1 MKLTRKALTI
11 FVSTCLAAISGGASA
26 QTSAAPADTGYVTY
40 DDSPISLPLG
50 VGLSVPSY
58 DRVNGLSLPWGP
70 MITLSNGRVEI
81 DPTVTYRS
89 NIGDFDP
96 YAKATIRLSPRDAL
110 RIAGGRATFS
120 NDSWI
125 RSDIV
130 NSLAVIGVGSDSRN
144 YFRADRVTGD
154 LSHEFISP
162 GQTITPRIGMLHE
175 NAWSTGEAVPHSNAP
190 WSFFGK
196 SDRLKMQRI
205 NPAILKGHTTS
216 ATAGINYNYDLDQ
229 TTALVDL
236 NFEHAFTAP
245 DAEEEGESE
254 GYYNQI
260 TGDAKA
266 TFPTFGTQSFTF
278 RGHTVYTPGDPA
290 TPQRFAYLGG
300 AGTLATVD
308 LLALGGDRLVYVEG
322 EYDVPLVGPLLPFVG
337 APIVGV
343 RYAAGSAGVGTL
355 PSFIQNIGVTLGVKF
370 IKAEYHIDPNYKK
383 TPFTR
388 RHAFSIGLSL

>member
-1 MKLTRKALTI
+1 MKFTRKAVTT
-11 FVSTCLAAISGGASA
+11 FVIACSAGISVGAAA
-26 QTSAAPADTGYVTY
+26 QTSKPPVDTSYVTY
-40 DDSPISLPLG
+40 DDGPISLPLG
-50 VGLSVPSY
+50 VGLRIPSY

-70 MITLSNGRVEI
+70 MITLSNGRFEF

-96 YAKATIRLSPRDAL
+96 YGKATIRISPRDAL

-120 NDSWI
+120 NDTWI

-130 NSLAVIGVGSDSRN
+130 NSLAAIGVGSDSRN
-144 YFRADRVTGD
+144 YFRADRIRGD
-154 LSHEFISP
+154 LTHEFISP
-162 GQTITPRIGMLHE
+162 GQTITPRIGILHE
-175 NAWSTGEAVPHSNAP
+175 NAWSTGEALPHSNAP

-196 SDRLKMQRI
+196 TDRLKMRRI
-205 NPAILKGHTTS
+205 NPAILLGHTTS
-216 ATAGINYNYDLDQ
+216 ATAGVNYNYDLDQ
-229 TTALVDL
+229 TTALVDV

-245 DAEEEGESE
+245 DGELPGTSE

-260 TGDAKA
+260 TADAKA
-266 TFPTFGTQSFTF
+266 SFPTFGTQSFSF

-290 TPQRFAYLGG
+290 TPQRFAYIGG

-322 EYDVPLVGPLLPFVG
+322 EYDVPLVAPLLPFVG
-337 APIVGV
+337 PPIIGV

-355 PSFIQNIGVTLGVKF
+355 PSFIQNIGVSLGVKF

-383 TPFTR
+383 TSFSR